1 MIIKFK
7 GSGPTRSN
15 RGNGNDESHLPFNSI
30 KPDFFPTGFSEA
42 PKNNHP
48 FLKNRLHFEPNI
60 LRGAPLNHFG
70 HERAPLVFVFR
81 LGLEGGS
88 GGGGAERRLKWAL
101 QILNGLCW
109 NVSCFAIWL
118 LLTHKSRLRYKEKKF
133 AQAAK
138 ERMNEMNANE
148 PEKDKMNDLKWLL
161 QERLKAEEIE
171 RERKKA
177 HGE

>member
-60 LRGAPLNHFG
+60 LRGGRGSRQETEVGPSDIEWIML
-70 HERAPLVFVFR
+70 ER
-81 LGLEGGS
+81 
-88 GGGGAERRLKWAL
+88 
-101 QILNGLCW
+101 
-109 NVSCFAIWL
+109 L
-118 LLTHKSRLRYKEKKF
+118 LLRYLIASDTQKSSSL
-133 AQAAK
+133 
-138 ERMNEMNANE
+138 
-148 PEKDKMNDLKWLL
+148 
-161 QERLKAEEIE
+161 
-171 RERKKA
+171 
-177 HGE
+177 

>member
-81 LGLEGGS
+81 LGLEGVNGGRGS
-88 GGGGAERRLKWAL
+88 RKETQVGPSDIEWIMLER
-101 QILNGLCW
+101 
-109 NVSCFAIWL
+109 L
-118 LLTHKSRLRYKEKKF
+118 LLRYLIASDTQKSSSL
-133 AQAAK
+133 
-138 ERMNEMNANE
+138 
-148 PEKDKMNDLKWLL
+148 
-161 QERLKAEEIE
+161 
-171 RERKKA
+171 
-177 HGE
+177 